1 MNTVIKIG
9 LFLILLIITSAT
21 FAQEQEVKK
30 QGVTKKL
37 EISGYLKLQEFQD
50 DEVFL
55 QQVGYNNSANIKQYS
70 QLNRGNKAFV
80 VQYGEEVNVLLTQ
93 LGMNNLANLHQN
105 GYGNFIEVT
114 ELGNSISTEVIQF
127 GNNNKVQQELG
138 SNGIKYTIIQQ
149 GFGHEVV
156 DLGFSSESLGYTIKQ
171 TGMVGMKVAIS
182 SR

>member
-9 LFLILLIITSAT
+9 LFLILLIITSAI
-21 FAQEQEVKK
+21 FAQEVEK
-30 QGVTKKL
+30 QGITKKL
-37 EISGYLKLQEFQD
+37 KTSGYLNLQEFQD

-55 QQVGYNNSANIKQYS
+55 QQVGYNNSANIAQYS

-93 LGMNNLANLHQN
+93 LGMNNLATLRQN
-105 GYGNFIEVT
+105 GYRNFIEVT
-114 ELGNSISTEVIQF
+114 ELGNSISTEVVQF

-138 SNGIKYTIIQQ
+138 SNGMKYSIIQQ

-156 DLGFSSESLGYTIKQ
+156 DLGFSPESPGYTIRQ

>member
-1 MNTVIKIG
+1 MNTAIKIG
-9 LFLILLIITSAT
+9 LFLILLIITSAI
-21 FAQEQEVKK
+21 FAQEQEVEK
-30 QGVTKKL
+30 QGITKKL
-37 EISGYLKLQEFQD
+37 ETSGYLTLQEFKD

-55 QQVGYNNSANIKQYS
+55 QQIGNNNSANIAQYS

-80 VQYGEEVNVLLTQ
+80 VQYGEAVSVLLTQ
-93 LGMNNLANLHQN
+93 SGMNNLASLRQN
-105 GYGNFIEVT
+105 GYRNFIEVT

-138 SNGIKYTIIQQ
+138 SNGMKYTIIQQ

-156 DLGFSSESLGYTIKQ
+156 DLGFSPKSPGYTIKQ
-171 TGMVGMKVAIS
+171 TGMVGMRVAIS